1 MTKHELQEII
11 RPVAADLEAFDK
23 KLDSFLKADS
33 ALINAVVKHILASRG
48 KRLRPALVFLSS
60 RSNGLFSSKL
70 IEAALAVELI
80 HTATLLHDDVIDE
93 SEIRRGKE
101 TVNYQWN
108 NLVSV
113 LMGDFLF
120 ARAFRIMVGT
130 GSTELVGSI
139 SAATERVS
147 VGELRQVEEVA
158 NYDLPEDEYIKI
170 ISDKTAS
177 LFAVSCEAGP
187 ILKKSSAKVRRSF
200 REFGENIGIA
210 FQIADDLLD
219 CIGNSEKT
227 GKIPGNDLTQG
238 KVTLP
243 LIYSISKSSQK
254 TRREI
259 TDLLNNGINKKGIS
273 RVLKFITEQG
283 GIDYTYSIARSYS
296 ERAGNIIDSLKD
308 NIYSR
313 TLRDILNFTV
323 TRDN

>member
-1 MTKHELQEII
+1 MTKNELHEMI
-11 RPVAADLEAFDK
+11 RPVSGDLEKFDK
-23 KLDSFLKADS
+23 KLDSYLQADS
-33 ALINAVVKHILASRG
+33 TLISAVVKHILTSKG

-60 RSNGLFSSKL
+60 RSGGHYSPKL
-70 IEAALAVELI
+70 IDAALAVELI

-93 SEIRRGKE
+93 SNIRRGQE
-101 TVNYQWN
+101 TVNHRWN

-120 ARAFRIMVGT
+120 ARAFRIMVAT
-130 GSTELVGSI
+130 GSNQLVESI

-187 ILKKSSAKVRRSF
+187 ILRKSSGAIRAGYRD
-200 REFGENIGIA
+200 FGENIGIA

-219 CIGNSEKT
+219 CIGTSDKT
-227 GKIPGNDLTQG
+227 GKQPGNDLTQG

-243 LIYSISKSSQK
+243 LIYSLSKSSQK
-254 TRREI
+254 IRREI
-259 TDLLNNGINKKGIS
+259 TGLLDNGTDKRGVN

-296 ERAGNIIDSLKD
+296 ERAADFFDSLKD

-313 TLRDILNFTV
+313 NLRDILNFAV
-323 TRDN
+323 SRDN